1 MEDLKSQLL
10 ALGVNLLPN
19 GKVSVKG
26 QELNLSDFI
35 GLGLAKVKTREE
47 QINRL
52 AQQLF
57 SFDKTKHLRNEYQ
70 RIVLASEELRKMVKP
85 FQADLEDYLELAKE
99 KQQAKE
105 RAESERALEE

>member
-70 RIVLASEELRKMVKP
+70 RIVLASEELKKMVKP

-105 RAESERALEE
+105 RAESEKALTE